1 MATLLETNSSPLK
14 IGAPWKRKFLLETT
28 IFRGYVSFREGN
40 QPTPPQRTPLERA
53 GGRLCPSKVGRFC
66 PSNPYSTLEKRRQD
80 SCETSDVTCVT
91 YTLYPRWTR
100 FTWLFRTDI

>member
-14 IGAPWKRKFLLETT
+14 IDPWKRKFLLETT

-53 GGRLCPSKVGRFC
+53 VGCLCPLKVGRLCPSKVG
-66 PSNPYSTLEKRRQD
+66 PYSTLEKRRQD
-80 SCETSDVTCVT
+80 SCETSDVTCVPVVPHKAVAEVSKIGN
-91 YTLYPRWTR
+91 L
-100 FTWLFRTDI
+100 